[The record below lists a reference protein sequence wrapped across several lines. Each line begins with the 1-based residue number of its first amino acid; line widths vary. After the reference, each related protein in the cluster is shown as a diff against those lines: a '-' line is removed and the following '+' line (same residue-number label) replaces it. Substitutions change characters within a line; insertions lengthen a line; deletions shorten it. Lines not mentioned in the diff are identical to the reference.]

1 MKKIL
6 AILAALLIAAA
17 AYIIGQR
24 AGFSA
29 GIAHVMNDCDAWL
42 DYDDGWTGWAIIK
55 LDGTEYKIAVF

>member
-1 MKKIL
+1 MKKAL
-6 AILAALLIAAA
+6 AIFAALLIAAA
-17 AYIIGQR
+17 SYIIGHR

-42 DYDDGWTGWAIIK
+42 DYDDGWTGWAIIE